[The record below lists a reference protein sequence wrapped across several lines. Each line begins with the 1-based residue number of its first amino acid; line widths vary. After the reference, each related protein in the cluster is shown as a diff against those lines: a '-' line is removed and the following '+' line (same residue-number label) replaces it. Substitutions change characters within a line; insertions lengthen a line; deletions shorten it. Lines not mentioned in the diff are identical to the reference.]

1 MRSIMESGSLL
12 RRVQLV
18 LLAVALALPIV
29 VRAAAPALTNDFSGV
44 AAVFDKHCLDCHA
57 ADDPEGKLVL
67 ESFATLMK
75 GGKSGAAI
83 VPTNSTE
90 SLLVK
95 LIEGRIEEEGKKKI
109 MPPGKRKKLGP
120 DEIALIRAWI
130 DAGAPAPTEVHAK
143 ELVVPK

>member
-1 MRSIMESGSLL
+1 MISYLFL
-12 RRVQLV
+12 RGLQVIV
-18 LLAVALALPIV
+18 ITGTLALPAPA
-29 VRAAAPALTNDFSGV
+29 RAAAPVLTNDFSRV
-44 AAVFDKHCLDCHA
+44 AAIFDKHCLDCHA

-75 GGKSGAAI
+75 GGKSGPAI

-109 MPPGKRKKLGP
+109 MPPGKRKKLEP
-120 DEIALIRAWI
+120 DDIALIKAWI

-143 ELVVPK
+143 EL